1 VNLVNASWRELWRAL
16 WREHPRIMR
25 LLTWTF
31 VGALAASAAA
41 AWRGTEYRREIAAL
55 RAGMSGI
62 DRVKADLALAS
73 DARRLQV
80 MMALAVRQA
89 RTHGDLHLSISVD
102 SAVLHLEQQG
112 AVLRSAAIEV
122 GADGWQRAAGDSIPI
137 ASPRGVR
144 RVEEVRGDSVVVMSG
159 GATLYRGDPARPVL
173 AGSVRIGAADLR
185 SILPNL
191 KAGLPV
197 YFY

>member
-1 VNLVNASWRELWRAL
+1 
-16 WREHPRIMR
+16 MR
-25 LLTWTF
+25 LLSWTF
-31 VGALAASAAA
+31 VAALVAAA
-41 AWRGTEYRREIAAL
+41 ALAWRAAEYRREIAAL

-62 DRVKADLALAS
+62 EKVKTDLALAS
-73 DARRLQV
+73 DAKRLQV
-80 MMALAVRQA
+80 MMALAVRRA
-89 RTHGDLHLSISVD
+89 RTTGNLHLAIAVD
-102 SAVLHLEQQG
+102 SNVLHLEQQG
-112 AVLRSAAIEV
+112 AILRSAPVEV

-144 RVEEVRGDSVVVMSG
+144 RVEEVWGDSVVVMTG
-159 GATLYRGDPARPVL
+159 GATLYRGDSTQPVR

-191 KAGLPV
+191 KAGVPV